1 MKVIVTESQLSKILN
16 EQMGHKSFM
25 GPNYAHY
32 KNNPSGFVS
41 DTQKWMDATHFWL
54 VYSV

>member
-32 KNNPSGFVS
+32 KNNPSGF
-41 DTQKWMDATHFWL
+41 
-54 VYSV
+54 YSKK